1 MRTPGGGMQEW
12 LLRLCP
18 EWLDTWDWLEAGGS
32 SLTWGTLQALVEGW
46 ILFDRDLERVRIE
59 TAVRH
64 PPLKANL
71 ATALTFFTFILIPSC
86 CCSFL
91 PLVTPNLCILKMWC
105 KSLLAD
111 EWCAGA
117 LTHTWAF
124 AGLHKSAHPVSQCHQ
139 VLSYQRVL
147 QNSQTLDF
155 IHPVLTWHQRKELMN
170 LKALPWQKFSVL
182 FWEALLQ

>member
-18 EWLDTWDWLEAGGS
+18 EWLDTWGRLEAGGS

-71 ATALTFFTFILIPSC
+71 ATALTFFGFILIPSC

-117 LTHTWAF
+117 LGNTHLGICRLTQECSSRF
-124 AGLHKSAHPVSQCHQ
+124 PVSPGAFLPTCITE
-139 VLSYQRVL
+139 LTDTWL
-147 QNSQTLDF
+147 
-155 IHPVLTWHQRKELMN
+155 HPPCAN
-170 LKALPWQKFSVL
+170 LAST
-182 FWEALLQ
+182 